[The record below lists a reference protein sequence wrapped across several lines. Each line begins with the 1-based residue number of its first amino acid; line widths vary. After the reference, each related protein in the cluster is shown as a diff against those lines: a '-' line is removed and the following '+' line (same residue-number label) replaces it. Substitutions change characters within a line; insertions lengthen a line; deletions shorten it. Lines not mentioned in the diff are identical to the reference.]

1 MPPIQFLLLFAA
13 LGGVVGFAAG
23 LLGIGGGGIAVP
35 ALTALFMAMGLPRGE
50 VVHLALGT
58 SMAAMIV
65 TAFSSMRSHYRRG
78 NVLVPVVRALAPGI
92 ITGTFAATFVASQL
106 GSRALAIFFACFMG
120 FVSLQMLRG
129 AHRSQGA
136 RPLLPAT
143 ALFGCGLVIGA
154 VSAMVSIGGGSLTVP
169 FLHWQSVDIK
179 KAIGTSSAV
188 GFPIAVAGTL
198 GYAINGALAAGNG
211 SQLALT
217 AGFVYLP
224 AAVLLAC
231 GSYFLAPVGAAVA
244 QKLDVAPL
252 KRIFGLLLL
261 GLGLKMLFSVL

>member
-1 MPPIQFLLLFAA
+1 MPPIQFLFLFAA
-13 LGGVVGFAAG
+13 LGCVVGFAAG

-78 NVLVPVVRALAPGI
+78 NVIVLVVRALAPGI
-92 ITGTFAATFVASQL
+92 IIGTFAATFVASQL
-106 GSRALAIFFACFMG
+106 GSRALALFFAAFMA
-120 FVSLQMLRG
+120 FASMQMLWGLGRRKG
-129 AHRSQGA
+129 T
-136 RPLLPAT
+136 RPLLPA
-143 ALFGCGLVIGA
+143 AGLFGSGVVIGA
-154 VSAMVSIGGGSLTVP
+154 ISALVSIGGGSLTVP

-198 GYAINGALAAGNG
+198 GYAINGILAESGG

-224 AAVLLAC
+224 AALLLAC

-244 QKLDVAPL
+244 QKLNVVPL

-261 GLGLKMLFSVL
+261 GLSLKMLFSVL

>member
-92 ITGTFAATFVASQL
+92 ITGTFTATFLAS
-106 GSRALAIFFACFMG
+106 
-120 FVSLQMLRG
+120 
-129 AHRSQGA
+129 
-136 RPLLPAT
+136 
-143 ALFGCGLVIGA
+143 
-154 VSAMVSIGGGSLTVP
+154 
-169 FLHWQSVDIK
+169 
-179 KAIGTSSAV
+179 
-188 GFPIAVAGTL
+188 
-198 GYAINGALAAGNG
+198 
-211 SQLALT
+211 
-217 AGFVYLP
+217 
-224 AAVLLAC
+224 
-231 GSYFLAPVGAAVA
+231 
-244 QKLDVAPL
+244 
-252 KRIFGLLLL
+252 
-261 GLGLKMLFSVL
+261 

>member
-1 MPPIQFLLLFAA
+1 MPECGRPAGNIPRKTPWRAA
-13 LGGVVGFAAG
+13 CSTENS
-23 LLGIGGGGIAVP
+23 ICR
-35 ALTALFMAMGLPRGE
+35 PRPCGS
-50 VVHLALGT
+50 G
-58 SMAAMIV
+58 
-65 TAFSSMRSHYRRG
+65 R
-78 NVLVPVVRALAPGI
+78 LV
-92 ITGTFAATFVASQL
+92 
-106 GSRALAIFFACFMG
+106 
-120 FVSLQMLRG
+120 
-129 AHRSQGA
+129 
-136 RPLLPAT
+136 
-143 ALFGCGLVIGA
+143 GA
-154 VSAMVSIGGGSLTVP
+154 VSARVSIGGGSLTVP

-231 GSYFLAPVGAAVA
+231 GSYFLAPVGAAMA

>member
-1 MPPIQFLLLFAA
+1 M
-13 LGGVVGFAAG
+13 
-23 LLGIGGGGIAVP
+23 
-35 ALTALFMAMGLPRGE
+35 
-50 VVHLALGT
+50 
-58 SMAAMIV
+58 
-65 TAFSSMRSHYRRG
+65 
-78 NVLVPVVRALAPGI
+78 
-92 ITGTFAATFVASQL
+92 
-106 GSRALAIFFACFMG
+106 
-120 FVSLQMLRG
+120 
-129 AHRSQGA
+129 
-136 RPLLPAT
+136 
-143 ALFGCGLVIGA
+143 
-154 VSAMVSIGGGSLTVP
+154 
-169 FLHWQSVDIK
+169 
-179 KAIGTSSAV
+179 

-231 GSYFLAPVGAAVA
+231 GSYFLAPVGAAMA